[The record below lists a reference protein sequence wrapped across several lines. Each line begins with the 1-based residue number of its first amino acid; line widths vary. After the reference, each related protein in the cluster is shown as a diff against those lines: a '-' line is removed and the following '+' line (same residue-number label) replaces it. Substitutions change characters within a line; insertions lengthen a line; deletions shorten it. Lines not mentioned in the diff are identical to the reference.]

1 MKEKTWVVDS
11 NAFIHI
17 GNLAKE
23 DFKNDLAKCMQKHG
37 NSLHVT
43 SGVHGEVRNV
53 RFKVW
58 KGRPNLL
65 DTLKDFLVTTEVS
78 DDEIRSVASAI
89 GERAAPQDV
98 DLSLMI
104 LAARYEQEGKDI
116 TLVTDDFKMTTTKE
130 KAGFGFDTCPPST
143 FLFRISEG
151 IQGKHSSRMKTLS
164 RRVRS
169 AEMRY
174 AISRAAEYD
183 VQSKLTWLVDSILTS
198 RPTLTNQPKE
208 TERGDDDIL
217 VRTLQRSLRG
227 EKVKS
232 SRMKKLGK
240 LPEICK
246 PVSQIDEYLENILK
260 MNEVTNLPGIYEDL
274 VTLSGSCQESMGI
287 GLASVEDS
295 LASLAHRATAGPL
308 SRLETVLGMLC
319 GLLGR
324 PEISRLH
331 LSRSLYLS
339 SLSLDDVAE
348 LKTLYKLGLLSL
360 SSEENERAVELF
372 EKTNQLAVERG
383 KDNLTYLIAVAL
395 SRYLIGDLE
404 IANSHLEKARKQI
417 EADRELAIQ
426 HLLQLAHSLLGVDRP
441 WFAIEIIDEALECAV
456 EVNSSRADEIKEML
470 LLANTASTGVQD
482 GELEN
487 IRKFLDGLNIVSK
500 GMEKDVELIQEN
512 VQESMT
518 EQENIELQYSDE
530 WMDAESILSDNIS
543 MKILRSEIDTD
554 GRVLLIVHNTNYG
567 GLGIFLPNDAPEV
580 SANQNVILTGMK
592 IKIAKPPEQLMENQN
607 IKGIIA
613 LENPEKM
620 EIELESGNFD

>member
-1 MKEKTWVVDS
+1 MKEKIWVVDS

-23 DFKNDLAKCMQKHG
+23 EFKKDLRKCMQKNG
-37 NSLHVT
+37 TSLHVT
-43 SGVHGEVRNV
+43 SGVHTEVKNV

-65 DTLKDFLVTTEVS
+65 ESLKEFLVTSEVS
-78 DDEIRSVASAI
+78 DQEIRSVASTI

-104 LAARYEQEGKDI
+104 LAARFHQEGKDI
-116 TLVTDDFKMTTTKE
+116 TLVTDDYKMTTTKD
-130 KAGFGFDTCPPST
+130 KAGFGFETCPPST

-151 IQGKHSSRMKTLS
+151 VQGKQSGRMKTLS

-198 RPTLTNQPKE
+198 RPVLTNQP
-208 TERGDDDIL
+208 TENESNSDDVL
-217 VRTLQRSLRG
+217 VRSLQRSLRG

-246 PVSQIDEYLENILK
+246 PVSEIDKYLEQILK

-287 GLASVEDS
+287 GLASIEDRV
-295 LASLAHRATAGPL
+295 ASLAHRATAGPL
-308 SRLETVLGMLC
+308 SRLETVLGMLS
-319 GLLGR
+319 GILGR
-324 PEISRLH
+324 PQISRLH

-339 SLSLDDVAE
+339 SLSLDDIAE

-360 SSEENERAVELF
+360 SLEDNDRAVEIF

-383 KDNLTYLIAVAL
+383 KQNLRYIIAAAL
-395 SRYLIGDLE
+395 SRFLIGDKEEADSKLE
-404 IANSHLEKARKQI
+404 IARQQI
-417 EADRELAIQ
+417 ESNKEEAIEQ
-426 HLLQLAHSLLGVDRP
+426 LLQLAHSLLGVDRP
-441 WFAIEIIDEALECAV
+441 WFALEIIDEALECAI
-456 EVNSSRADEIKEML
+456 EINSSRAGKIKEML
-470 LLANTASTGVQD
+470 LLANTAATGVED
-482 GELEN
+482 KELEN
-487 IRKFLDGLNIVSK
+487 IRKFLDGLNTVSK
-500 GMEKDVELIQEN
+500 EKKKDVEFIQDS
-512 VQESMT
+512 VQESMID
-518 EQENIELQYSDE
+518 QENLEVDYSDE
-530 WMDAESILSDNIS
+530 WKDARSILSDITNLN
-543 MKILRSEIDTD
+543 ILRSEVDD
-554 GRVLLIVHNTNYG
+554 QGRVLIIVHHSSFG
-567 GLGIFLPNDAPEV
+567 GLGIFLPKNAPEV
-580 SANQNVILTGMK
+580 SANQNVILEGMK
-592 IKIAKPPEQLMENQN
+592 IKIAKPPEQLIKNHN

-613 LENPEKM
+613 LENPEKLEIVM
-620 EIELESGNFD
+620 ESVDLE